1 MQVPTSHP
9 TAGIG
14 WKGATI
20 ICRKTYEKNS
30 INQTMSGLAVSL
42 YSCDSC
48 NREYSLVEDTFND
61 FSGWRKWSDGWGCGT
76 YYSLRTRLRLCPCG
90 MLFWP
95 NGTCFKVYNA
105 EPSKI
110 VKHEPDPDPD
120 SELLGNS
127 KSRSWFQCL
136 LRTKTRADD
145 IGERKRAIRS
155 IIQGDIIHPV
165 NIAGLYDTLSCD
177 DVSFDHATEI
187 EIRKW
192 LWWLWNHPSRAIPH
206 HYADQ
211 GPFGSEEKIKSN
223 LINLLKLIEDMPEL
237 EWQKYMNWMMIG
249 DAYRQLGRCDKA
261 VSAYAHM
268 AHDRTERDVLIDLAN
283 RNRKECIEIT

>member
-1 MQVPTSHP
+1 MQ
-9 TAGIG
+9 ADD
-14 WKGATI
+14 
-20 ICRKTYEKNS
+20 KNND
-30 INQTMSGLAVSL
+30 NQTMSRLVATV

-48 NREYSLVEDTFND
+48 SREYSLVEDSFID
-61 FSGWRKWSDGWGCGT
+61 FSGLRKWSDGWAWGT
-76 YYSLRTRLRLCPCG
+76 YYNLRSALRLCPCG

-105 EPSKI
+105 EPYKI

-127 KSRSWFQCL
+127 KSRSWFRGL
-136 LRTKTRADD
+136 LRAKTRADD
-145 IGERKRAIRS
+145 IGERIRPIQS
-155 IIQGDIIHPV
+155 IIQVDIIHPV

-192 LWWLWNHPSRAIPH
+192 LWWLWNHPNRANPLAHIDH
-206 HYADQ
+206 
-211 GPFGSEEKIKSN
+211 GPSTTEEKIKSN
-223 LINLLKLIEDMPEL
+223 LSKLLKLIENISDFER
-237 EWQKYMNWMMIG
+237 QKYMSWMMIG
-249 DAYRQLGRCDKA
+249 DAFRRLGRFDEA

-268 AHDRTERDVLIDLAN
+268 EDDRIVRDVLINLAN
-283 RNRKECIEIT
+283 RNRKECIEITKPIPSIDNHL